1 MFIQNF
7 INHLEKVR
15 RYSSRTV
22 NSYRQNLGYL
32 CDYLAS
38 VNLSIDNVST
48 KQLSGYIMYC
58 MERGLQ
64 PKSINQHLASIRSYF
79 DYCCRFEDVKN
90 NPAAGLRDVRTPKT
104 LPRFISEEKMS
115 LLIDHL
121 LPCDTFKQIRA
132 RIVVLLFYHTGIR
145 CNELATLTYSHV
157 NLSGDFIKVRGK
169 GDKERYIPFGQE
181 LHDELIRY
189 FKACPEGSLQGSEG
203 IIKTIWGGACTPFQI
218 RRICK
223 VALLKIVP
231 AELAHPHILRHSFAT
246 ALMNHGARIENVR
259 LLLGHASCDT
269 TAIYQH
275 VSINYLRTSY
285 SKTFE
290 R

>member
-1 MFIQNF
+1 M
-7 INHLEKVR
+7 
-15 RYSSRTV
+15 
-22 NSYRQNLGYL
+22 
-32 CDYLAS
+32 
-38 VNLSIDNVST
+38 
-48 KQLSGYIMYC
+48 
-58 MERGLQ
+58 
-64 PKSINQHLASIRSYF
+64 
-79 DYCCRFEDVKN
+79 
-90 NPAAGLRDVRTPKT
+90 
-104 LPRFISEEKMS
+104 
-115 LLIDHL
+115 
-121 LPCDTFKQIRA
+121 
-132 RIVVLLFYHTGIR
+132 
-145 CNELATLTYSHV
+145 
-157 NLSGDFIKVRGK
+157 NLSGDFIKVKGK

-203 IIKTIWGGACTPFQI
+203 IIKTIWGGTCTPFQI

-223 VALLKIVP
+223 IALLKIVP